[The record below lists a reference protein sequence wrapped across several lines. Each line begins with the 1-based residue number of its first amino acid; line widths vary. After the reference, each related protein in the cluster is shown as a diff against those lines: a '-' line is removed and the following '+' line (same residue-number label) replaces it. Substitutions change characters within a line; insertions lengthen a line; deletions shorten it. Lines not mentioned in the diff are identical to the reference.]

1 MKANILETN
10 QRIKKIYTYT
20 DDKGAKQKVYTDYIG
35 YLNLKLVYGK
45 GLNEEE
51 YNFYKNN

>member
-1 MKANILETN
+1 MKANILEIN

-20 DDKGAKQKVYTDYIG
+20 DDKGVKQKVYTDYIG
-35 YLNLKLVYGK
+35 YLSFKLVYGE

>member
-1 MKANILETN
+1 MKTNILEIN

-20 DDKGAKQKVYTDYIG
+20 DEKGVKQRVYTDYIG
-35 YLNLKLVYGK
+35 YLFFKLVYGE
-45 GLNEEE
+45 GLNEKE